1 MTTRYAAWDW
11 DTTESI
17 PALDRTPQPCDVCD
31 RTPARRCEH
40 GNLLLCDDCA
50 DTDEH
55 REYCEAVQDGGAE

>member
-11 DTTESI
+11 DTVESV
-17 PALDRTPQPCDVCD
+17 PALVREPAPCDVCD
-31 RTPARRCEH
+31 GDPAEACPDC
-40 GNLLLCDDCA
+40 GLCLCDDCA